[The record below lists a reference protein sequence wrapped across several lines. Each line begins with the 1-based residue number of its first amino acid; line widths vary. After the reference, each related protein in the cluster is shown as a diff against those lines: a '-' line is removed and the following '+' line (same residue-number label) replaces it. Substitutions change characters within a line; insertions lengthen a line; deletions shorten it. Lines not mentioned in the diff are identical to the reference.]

1 VDCPLLASR
10 RDAEFKTTPWL
21 FQSVSIVLITMINPH
36 KLPSERNRRA
46 VIGCLAAC
54 LNIGLASRSGAPTSR
69 DDGADE
75 SSSFILEENDNNND
89 HEDDE
94 KDNLQRRTMMSRTK
108 SLHIDILM
116 LSADLLFLDPDH
128 ARSFI
133 PYLDVRFHHENEATT
148 NTEAA
153 TPATT
158 TMTKETPEDMECQR
172 KQRQRMIEDT
182 LLRPFLE
189 SLSSPEESFQCL
201 TLLIFRFLLSC
212 GGNAAADDDNVDNVK
227 NGRKKKNKATFHG
240 YDARVRTAFKRL
252 GVSIFSYWEMQQRC
266 EFMTPESAKSYAT
279 RKFEAVEDALA
290 SRLSYLSTNAEGE
303 VGALPPSSST
313 NNDNNRSTVLLSS
326 STRNV
331 TFGQSI
337 ARNLKIGA
345 AGIMAGT
352 VLAVTGGLAA
362 PALIGGM
369 ATLIGASSAVTFV
382 AHVLLVPAATT
393 IFGVGGGTIVANKMS
408 RRTAGLNDFDIIKV
422 TTAPPP
428 PAGCDSATTGD
439 GKVELNSPE
448 LSRTICVGGWLR
460 DENDFER
467 PFGMTPRLID
477 RHEYLCRYCSVY
489 APHLLPDCA
498 AILLEW
504 KGKEDELWACLR
516 ASYRKDPSSLLP
528 LDTGPRYNAN
538 LSSAENDT
546 IDELIRAMGLPYL
559 TRGNDGTCSSQRKR
573 IGETV
578 ELPPVVNL
586 LSDVLAPKVEGRTK
600 NQISYADIRLYT
612 AWDFCAEYGGCELY
626 FIQWEKELL
635 LELNGSVKEFQ
646 MDIAKTATK
655 EALKMT
661 ALASLM
667 AAVAIPSAIMSLS
680 NIIDEKWTLAAERA
694 DEAGVQLAECLLNSS
709 AGHRPVSLVGFSF
722 GARIILSCL
731 NELARCQ
738 SIWERQRRNID
749 TQGGG
754 KAGSAQISIASFRQ
768 SLVNNISN
776 RDLGVVFSREPA
788 SIVEDVVLM
797 GVPASI
803 NRTAWMTYREVVG
816 GRIVN
821 CYSQNDMILALMYRV
836 KNITSSLLM
845 NTPVGISKVEVPGV
859 ENYDVSNLVANHGE
873 YCVAVKD
880 ILKLVGFN
888 EPG

>member
-1 VDCPLLASR
+1 
-10 RDAEFKTTPWL
+10 
-21 FQSVSIVLITMINPH
+21 
-36 KLPSERNRRA
+36 
-46 VIGCLAAC
+46 
-54 LNIGLASRSGAPTSR
+54 
-69 DDGADE
+69 
-75 SSSFILEENDNNND
+75 
-89 HEDDE
+89 
-94 KDNLQRRTMMSRTK
+94 
-108 SLHIDILM
+108 
-116 LSADLLFLDPDH
+116 
-128 ARSFI
+128 
-133 PYLDVRFHHENEATT
+133 
-148 NTEAA
+148 
-153 TPATT
+153 
-158 TMTKETPEDMECQR
+158 
-172 KQRQRMIEDT
+172 MIEDT

-212 GGNAAADDDNVDNVK
+212 GNAAAAADDDDNVDNVK

-279 RKFEAVEDALA
+279 RKFEALEDALA
-290 SRLSYLSTNAEGE
+290 NRLSYLSTNAEGE
-303 VGALPPSSST
+303 GGALPPSST
-313 NNDNNRSTVLLSS
+313 NNDNKSRVLLSS

-369 ATLIGASSAVTFV
+369 ATLIGASRAVTFV

-428 PAGCDSATTGD
+428 AGCDSATTGD
-439 GKVELNSPE
+439 GKVDKSEELCSPE

-460 DENDFER
+460 DEHDFER

-504 KGKEDELWACLR
+504 KGKEDELWAYLR

-626 FIQWEKELL
+626 FIQWERELL

>member
-1 VDCPLLASR
+1 MVGTSSSSCRRRFVAGSR
-10 RDAEFKTTPWL
+10 REECGNRPCSTI
-21 FQSVSIVLITMINPH
+21 IVAHFTLGSCSTMINPH

-46 VIGCLAAC
+46 IIGCLAAC
-54 LNIGLASRSGAPTSR
+54 LNIGLALRSGAPTSR
-69 DDGADE
+69 DGVDE
-75 SSSFILEENDNNND
+75 SSSFLEENDNNNN
-89 HEDDE
+89 HEDE
-94 KDNLQRRTMMSRTK
+94 RRIVCRTK
-108 SLHIDILM
+108 ALHLDLLI

-133 PYLDVRFHHENEATT
+133 PYLDVRFHENEAT
-148 NTEAA
+148 NTAA
-153 TPATT
+153 TSIMTS
-158 TMTKETPEDMECQR
+158 MTKETVEDVECQR
-172 KQRQRMIEDT
+172 KQRQRMIEDN
-182 LLRPFLE
+182 LLKPFLE
-189 SLSSPEESFQCL
+189 SLSSPGESFQCL

-212 GGNAAADDDNVDNVK
+212 GSNDDDNVDNVK
-227 NGRKKKNKATFHG
+227 NGRKKNKATFHG
-240 YDARVRTAFKRL
+240 YDARVRTTFKRL
-252 GVSIFSYWEMQQRC
+252 GVSIFSYWEMQQRG

-279 RKFEAVEDALA
+279 RKFEALEDALA
-290 SRLSYLSTNAEGE
+290 NRLSYLSTNAEGE
-303 VGALPPSSST
+303 GEGGGLPPSS
-313 NNDNNRSTVLLSS
+313 NDDKRRVLLSS

-331 TFGQSI
+331 TFKQSI

-382 AHVLLVPAATT
+382 AHILLVPAATT

-408 RRTAGLNDFDIIKV
+408 RRTAGLNDFDIVKV
-422 TTAPPP
+422 ITSTT
-428 PAGCDSATTGD
+428 DD
-439 GKVELNSPE
+439 GKVGKSEELNIPE
-448 LSRTICVGGWLR
+448 LSRTICVSGWLR
-460 DENDFER
+460 DEHDFER

-477 RHEYLCRYCSVY
+477 RYELLCRYCSVY
-489 APHLLPDCA
+489 APHLLPNCA
-498 AILLEW
+498 TILAEW
-504 KGKEDELWACLR
+504 KGKEDELWDYLR

-528 LDTGPRYNAN
+528 LDTGPSHNAN
-538 LSSAENDT
+538 ISSAENDA
-546 IDELIRAMGLPYL
+546 IDDLIRAMGLPYL
-559 TRGNDGTCSSQRKR
+559 IRGSDHTCSSQTNRVCEK
-573 IGETV
+573 V
-578 ELPPVVNL
+578 EPPPVVNL

-600 NQISYADIRLYT
+600 NQISYADIRFYT
-612 AWDFCAEYGGCELY
+612 AWDFRAEYGGCELY
-626 FIQWEKELL
+626 FIQWEKDLL
-635 LELNGSVKEFQ
+635 LEINGSVKEFQ

-738 SIWERQRRNID
+738 SIWERQRQNID
-749 TQGGG
+749 MQAGG
-754 KAGSAQISIASFRQ
+754 KAGSAQMSIASFRQ

-776 RDLGVVFSREPA
+776 RDLGIVFSREPA

-803 NRTAWMTYREVVG
+803 NRIAWMSYRKVVG

-859 ENYDVSNLVANHGE
+859 ENYDVSCLVANHGE

-880 ILKLVGFN
+880 ILKLVGYN

>member
-1 VDCPLLASR
+1 
-10 RDAEFKTTPWL
+10 
-21 FQSVSIVLITMINPH
+21 MINPH

-54 LNIGLASRSGAPTSR
+54 LNIGLASRSGAPTHG
-69 DDGADE
+69 DGADDE
-75 SSSFILEENDNNND
+75 SSSSFLEENDNNNN
-89 HEDDE
+89 HGEDDDD
-94 KDNLQRRTMMSRTK
+94 KDNLQRRTILVCRTK
-108 SLHIDILM
+108 ALHLDLLT

-133 PYLDVRFHHENEATT
+133 PYLDVRFRHENEATA
-148 NTEAA
+148 NTAA
-153 TPATT
+153 TSATSMTKTT
-158 TMTKETPEDMECQR
+158 TTKETLEDAECKR

-212 GGNAAADDDNVDNVK
+212 GNAAAAAADDDDNVDNVK

-252 GVSIFSYWEMQQRC
+252 GVSIFSYWEMQQRY

-279 RKFEAVEDALA
+279 RKFEALEDALA
-290 SRLSYLSTNAEGE
+290 NRLSYLSTNAEGE
-303 VGALPPSSST
+303 GGALPPSST
-313 NNDNNRSTVLLSS
+313 NNDNKSRVLLSS

-428 PAGCDSATTGD
+428 AGCDSATTGD
-439 GKVELNSPE
+439 GKVDKSEELCSPE

-460 DENDFER
+460 DEHDFER

-504 KGKEDELWACLR
+504 KGKEDELWAYLR

-600 NQISYADIRLYT
+600 NQISYADIRFYT

-626 FIQWEKELL
+626 FIQWERELL

-880 ILKLVGFN
+880 ILKLVGFD

>member
-1 VDCPLLASR
+1 
-10 RDAEFKTTPWL
+10 
-21 FQSVSIVLITMINPH
+21 
-36 KLPSERNRRA
+36 
-46 VIGCLAAC
+46 
-54 LNIGLASRSGAPTSR
+54 
-69 DDGADE
+69 
-75 SSSFILEENDNNND
+75 
-89 HEDDE
+89 
-94 KDNLQRRTMMSRTK
+94 
-108 SLHIDILM
+108 
-116 LSADLLFLDPDH
+116 
-128 ARSFI
+128 
-133 PYLDVRFHHENEATT
+133 
-148 NTEAA
+148 
-153 TPATT
+153 
-158 TMTKETPEDMECQR
+158 
-172 KQRQRMIEDT
+172 MIEDT

-212 GGNAAADDDNVDNVK
+212 GDNDDNNVDNNVDNNESRVMK
-227 NGRKKKNKATFHG
+227 NTRKKNKAKFHG

-252 GVSIFSYWEMQQRC
+252 GVSIFSYWEMQHRR
-266 EFMTPESAKSYAT
+266 EFMTPETSKSYAT
-279 RKFEAVEDALA
+279 RKFEALEDALA
-290 SRLSYLSTNAEGE
+290 NRLSYLSTHAEGE
-303 VGALPPSSST
+303 EEGGEGLPPSP
-313 NNDNNRSTVLLSS
+313 NNNNKRRVHQLLSS

-337 ARNLKIGA
+337 TRNIKIGA

-408 RRTAGLNDFDIIKV
+408 RRTAGLNDFDIVKV
-422 TTAPPP
+422 TTTAPPP
-428 PAGCDSATTGD
+428 ARHDSTTIGD
-439 GKVELNSPE
+439 GKVDKSEELDSPE

-460 DENDFER
+460 DEHDFER
-467 PFGMTPRLID
+467 PFGMTPRHID
-477 RHEYLCRYCSVY
+477 RHELLCRYCSVY

-498 AILLEW
+498 AILSEW
-504 KGKEDELWACLR
+504 KGKEDELWDYLR

-538 LSSAENDT
+538 LSSAENDA

-559 TRGNDGTCSSQRKR
+559 TRGSKSVDEK
-573 IGETV
+573 I
-578 ELPPVVNL
+578 ELPSVVNL

-600 NQISYADIRLYT
+600 NQISYADIKLYT
-612 AWDFCAEYGGCELY
+612 AWDFRAEYGGCEQY
-626 FIQWEKELL
+626 FIRWEKELL

-738 SIWERQRRNID
+738 AIWERQRRNID
-749 TQGGG
+749 MQGV
-754 KAGSAQISIASFRQ
+754 KEAGSQISMASLRQ

-776 RDLGVVFSREPA
+776 RDLGIVFSREPA

-803 NRTAWMTYREVVG
+803 NRTAWTSYREVVG

-836 KNITSSLLM
+836 KNLTSSLLM
-845 NTPVGISKVEVPGV
+845 NTPVGISKVEVIGI
-859 ENYDVSNLVANHGE
+859 ENYDVSNLVANHGD

-880 ILKLVGFN
+880 ILKLIGYN